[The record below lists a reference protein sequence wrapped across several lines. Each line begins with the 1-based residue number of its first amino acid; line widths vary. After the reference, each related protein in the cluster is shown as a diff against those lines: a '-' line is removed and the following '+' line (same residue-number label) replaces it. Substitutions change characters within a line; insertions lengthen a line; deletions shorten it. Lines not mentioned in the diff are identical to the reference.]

1 MTGTSF
7 YSAADYPSAVS
18 PERAGP
24 GALDASGPV
33 QVAVAGPAAQRRA
46 TVAFRVVLAIPH
58 FVVLYVLGAAASVVT
73 VIGWLGALVLGRLP
87 GFAGEY
93 LSGYTRWY
101 GRVAAYLLLLT
112 DGYPPFSLSS
122 GEGAYPVRVAV
133 SPGRLNRL
141 TVLLRAILAIPAAV
155 VSLILLSGVMI
166 VVVIAWLVA
175 LVAGHLPGSLHQAF
189 AAVLRYTIRHYSY
202 VYLLT
207 DAYPAGLFGDR
218 PGTGERAATLPG
230 GSGHEAPYPGYET
243 PEPAS
248 RGPWPAPGAG
258 YPPHPGYGAPGYDG
272 SGYGP
277 PPGYGQAGYAQPGY
291 GQAGYAQPGYGQAG
305 YEQAGYGQAVERYG
319 QAGYEQPGYGPA
331 GYREPAP
338 GDGSSRA
345 PGHDASAH
353 TAPGRPA
360 GWQLILAPG
369 AKRLLGLILAL
380 GLLTVVGAGVSAGV
394 AINSVIQRDRA
405 ISKLNA
411 AIASHNNAV
420 AQVRKDADQVTGAA
434 ARLKAA
440 NAKLDSALNAHDF
453 NSCATLSC
461 FGELN
466 MANANANAAF
476 ARALRA
482 IAFPGG
488 AAADANR
495 LIKAVTADKKAWTY
509 MSHAVS
515 FTDVV
520 NRSARGQSA
529 GKKVDQAYS
538 ALDKLLKREST
549 ELNQKAAALDQE
561 AAALDRRAA
570 ALNAPAKV
578 LTSPAPSSASA
589 E

>member
-24 GALDASGPV
+24 GDLDASGPV
-33 QVAVAGPAAQRRA
+33 QVGVAGPAAQRRA
-46 TVAFRVVLAIPH
+46 TVAFRVVLAFPH

-112 DGYPPFSLSS
+112 DVYPPFSLSS
-122 GEGAYPVRVAV
+122 DEGAYPVRVAV
-133 SPGRLNRL
+133 SPGSLNRL

-166 VVVIAWLVA
+166 VAVIAWLVA

-207 DAYPAGLFGDR
+207 DAYPAGLFGDK
-218 PGTGERAATLPG
+218 PGTGERAETPPG
-230 GSGHEAPYPGYET
+230 GSGYEAPHPGYET

-248 RGPWPAPGAG
+248 GGPWPAPGAG
-258 YPPHPGYGAPGYDG
+258 YPPHPGYGAPGYVG

-277 PPGYGQAGYAQPGY
+277 PPGYGQVGYAQPGY
-291 GQAGYAQPGYGQAG
+291 GQAGYG
-305 YEQAGYGQAVERYG
+305 QAGYGQAVERYG

-331 GYREPAP
+331 GYRETAP
-338 GDGSSRA
+338 GYGSSRA

-353 TAPGRPA
+353 AARGRPA

-369 AKRLLGLILAL
+369 AKRLLGLMLAL
-380 GLLTVVGAGVSAGV
+380 GLLTVAGAGVSAGV

-420 AQVRKDADQVTGAA
+420 AQMQKDAAQVSRAA
-434 ARLKAA
+434 AQLRAA

-461 FGELN
+461 FGEFN
-466 MANANANAAF
+466 VANANANAAF

-482 IAFPGG
+482 IAFPEG
-488 AAADANR
+488 AAAGANR
-495 LIKAVTADKKAWTY
+495 LIRAVTADKKAWMY

-538 ALDKLLKREST
+538 ALAKLLKREAT

-578 LTSPAPSSASA
+578 LTFPAPSSASA
-589 E
+589 A